1 MNFFKKM
8 IAEIQT
14 QIECKDYAKKK
25 DSVRQAMILMDLKFK
40 KPVDESYVPHDDYQD
55 HLQECKASF
64 VDYMQTSYTRDSV
77 RILGIGDSILAQSK
91 KDAQDV
97 IDIRMNWALG
107 GMRACHMLQ
116 LLKDMDSDIT
126 RYNYQPNFIL
136 VGTPGGNNLLQHQKI
151 EVVKKECNI
160 LFDYIRKRFPKARI
174 IMYGLPATCVDYAMI
189 HYVEYTQN
197 LFNWLGQD
205 KNTVIIPLIKHFV
218 AAWHVMMKADYSSDG
233 VHLSP
238 IGRLLFVDLIERSTH
253 KNCLPIIA

>member
-1 MNFFKKM
+1 MKFFKKI

-25 DSVRQAMILMDLKFK
+25 DLVRQTMILMDLKFK
-40 KPVDESYVPHDDYQD
+40 QPTDELYVPHPAYES
-55 HLQECKASF
+55 HLKQCKSDFAN
-64 VDYMQTSYTRDSV
+64 YMKNSYARDSV

-91 KDAQDV
+91 QDAKDI
-97 IDIRMNWALG
+97 IDLRMNWALSG
-107 GMRACHMLQ
+107 ARACHMLQ

-126 RYNYQPNFIL
+126 KYNYQPNFIL

-160 LFDYIRKRFPKARI
+160 LFNYIRKRFPKARI

-189 HYVEYTQN
+189 HYIEYTQN
-197 LFNWLGQD
+197 LFNWLAQD

-218 AAWHVMMKADYSSDG
+218 AAWHIMMKADYSSDG

-238 IGRLLFVDLIERSTH
+238 IGRLLFVDLIEKATK